1 MVFGFITRTLGFEGD
16 GNSSA
21 GTTNDG
27 PTRLPDY
34 FPVEPK
40 GCEKPSQSLFNCL
53 ANEATDKQRDLER
66 VGFHRPYFA
75 NDADADADDHVQ
87 DHVQQAEP
95 TDPVAAKAVRDD
107 PTNPNYPKPTDN
119 PLDECS
125 KFINQYRKCCDRAL
139 KRKQNWILTEAVRVQ
154 EEYRYSGPASS
165 ASASASASTASA
177 APSAAVPAK

>member
-1 MVFGFITRTLGFEGD
+1 MVLGFISRTLGFGGGGGGD
-16 GNSSA
+16 DA
-21 GTTNDG
+21 ATNDVG

-53 ANEATDKQRDLER
+53 ANEASEKQRDLER
-66 VGFHRPYFA
+66 VGFYHPYFA
-75 NDADADADDHVQ
+75 EGDGEGQ
-87 DHVQQAEP
+87 QQQAEP

-154 EEYRYSGPASS
+154 EEYRYSGPAS
-165 ASASASASTASA
+165 ASATTASAST
-177 APSAAVPAK
+177 PAK

>member
-1 MVFGFITRTLGFEGD
+1 MVLGFISRTLGFGGGD
-16 GNSSA
+16 DPSSSA
-21 GTTNDG
+21 TNDVG

-53 ANEATDKQRDLER
+53 ANEATEKQRDLER
-66 VGFHRPYFA
+66 VGFYRPYFA
-75 NDADADADDHVQ
+75 EGHNGEGDG
-87 DHVQQAEP
+87 QQQQQQQHAEP

-154 EEYRYSGPASS
+154 EEYRYSGPATAT
-165 ASASASASTASA
+165 ASASASSTASA
-177 APSAAVPAK
+177 PAPAK